1 MKTAIL
7 NASVDFVEQPFLKP
21 LQLSSGLI
29 TSVTEARVETRVL
42 VDGKEAVGYGSI
54 YLSDLWAWPEA
65 GMDRSLK
72 DAAMRRF
79 CEEIAASL
87 SKWCGGE
94 AAHPLELGLRLH
106 HAISATDVC
115 PEIPLLGKAVCA
127 SPFDAAIHDA
137 TGRALGI
144 SAFDFY
150 KENEAIPSA
159 DGWFP
164 GSCACESIREVFRD
178 PSSVLDAWW
187 VVGARDDLE
196 NNVRPLIAKN
206 QIKCFK
212 IKVLGKDNAA
222 DAARTVEIY
231 RAAKGWGIAPILS
244 IDSNEANPDAASV
257 LEYLSLVEKLDADAY
272 AALSYLEQPTARDI
286 VAHPFDWHE
295 VAKRK
300 PIFLDEGLTK
310 LELLPVAQEQGWS
323 GLALKTCKG
332 HSFVLVAAAWAR
344 RNGLQ
349 LALQD
354 LTNPGYAAVHSFLLG
369 AYIPTVNGIELNSP
383 QYTPAANADWLPAL
397 SGLFEPC
404 GGVHRLEVSAV
415 PGLGSS
421 LKNL

>member
-1 MKTAIL
+1 MMTTIL
-7 NASVDFVEQPFLKP
+7 GAEVEFIEQPFLKP

-29 TSVTEARVETRVL
+29 TSVTEARAKVRVQ
-42 VDGKEAVGYGSI
+42 VDGKEALGYGSI

-65 GMDRSLK
+65 GMERSLK
-72 DAAMRRF
+72 DAAMRRL
-79 CEEIAASL
+79 CQDMADSL
-87 SKWCGGE
+87 AVWCGGE

-106 HAISATDVC
+106 HAISAPDVT
-115 PEIPLLGKAVCA
+115 PEMPLLGRAVCA

-137 TGRALGI
+137 TGQALGI

-150 KENEAIPSA
+150 EGDAAIPSA
-159 DGWFP
+159 DSWFP
-164 GSCACESIREVFRD
+164 GSSACEAIREIFRI
-178 PSSVLDAWW
+178 PVPTLDAWW
-187 VVGARDDLE
+187 IVGAKDDLE
-196 NNVRPLIAKN
+196 NNVRPLIEKN
-206 QIKCFK
+206 QIRCFK

-222 DAARTVEIY
+222 DAARTAEVY
-231 RAAKGWGIAPILS
+231 RAALGWGISPLIS

-257 LEYLSLVEKLDADAY
+257 LEYLDILEKLDPEAY

-286 VAHPFDWHE
+286 AARPYDWHE

-300 PIFLDEGLTK
+300 PVFLDEGLTK
-310 LELLPVAQEQGWS
+310 LELLPTAQEQGWS

-344 RNGLQ
+344 RHGLQ

-369 AYIPTVNGIELNSP
+369 SRIATINGVELNSP
-383 QYTPAANADWLPAL
+383 QYTPAANAAWLPAL
-397 SGLFEPC
+397 AGIFEPRE
-404 GGVHRLEVSAV
+404 GVHRLETLST

>member
-1 MKTAIL
+1 MISKIL
-7 NASVDFVEQPFLKP
+7 EASVEFVEQPFLKP

-29 TSVTEARVETRVL
+29 TSVTEARVKVRVQ
-42 VDGKEAVGYGSI
+42 VDEKEGTGYGSI
-54 YLSDLWAWPEA
+54 YLSDLWAWPEP
-65 GMDRSLK
+65 GLERSQK
-72 DAAMRRF
+72 DAAMRGL

-87 SKWCGGE
+87 ADLCGGTP
-94 AAHPLELGLRLH
+94 AHPLELGLQLH
-106 HAISATDVC
+106 HSILAPDVC
-115 PEIPLLGKAVCA
+115 PEMPLLGRAVCA

-137 TGRALGI
+137 TGQALGT

-150 KENEAIPSA
+150 QNDEAIPSA
-159 DGWFP
+159 DSWFP
-164 GSCACESIREVFRD
+164 GSGACAAIREIFRD
-178 PSSVLDAWW
+178 PAQTLNAWW
-187 VVGARDDLE
+187 IVGAKDDLE
-196 NNVRPLIAKN
+196 NGVRPSIEKN
-206 QIKCFK
+206 QIACFK
-212 IKVLGKDNAA
+212 IKILGKDNAA
-222 DAARTVEIY
+222 DAARTAEIY
-231 RAAKGWGIAPILS
+231 RAARGWGISPTLS
-244 IDSNEANPDAASV
+244 IDSNEANPTAASV
-257 LEYLSLVEKLDADAY
+257 LEYLDVLERIDAEAY
-272 AALSYLEQPTARDI
+272 AALAYLEQPTARDI
-286 VAHPFDWHE
+286 VAHPFNWHE

-300 PIFLDEGLTK
+300 PVFLDEGLTK

-369 AYIPTVNGIELNSP
+369 AHVDTVNGIELNST

-397 SGLFEPC
+397 SGLFEPRE
-404 GGVHRLEVSAV
+404 GVHRLETLAT